1 MTSPP
6 SLTTPA
12 TATSPVGT
20 YAINV
25 SGASSPDYT
34 ITYVPGTLTVAKAGT
49 SAALSETAG
58 TSVIGQPVTFTVQVA
73 PISPST
79 GHPTGT
85 VSFFADGNSLGTAA
99 VDPATGQ
106 ASISTASLGSGSHA
120 ITADYSGDSNYT
132 ASQTASS
139 QSTSTTQITVSP
151 ASTATVLSTVAVR
164 NKHGKI
170 VKVMLESRV
179 TVVSPGVG
187 TSTGDVTYYR
197 GGRAFATMGLSD
209 GAAVLTLKSA
219 KALKK
224 KFSVRYDGNANF
236 NPSASATVAVTKKT
250 LALVDRPATAFLK
263 HRKG

>member
-1 MTSPP
+1 M
-6 SLTTPA
+6 
-12 TATSPVGT
+12 
-20 YAINV
+20 
-25 SGASSPDYT
+25 
-34 ITYVPGTLTVAKAGT
+34 
-49 SAALSETAG
+49 
-58 TSVIGQPVTFTVQVA
+58 IGQPVTFTVQVA

-85 VSFFADGNSLGTAA
+85 VTFFADGNSLGTAA

-164 NKHGKI
+164 DKHGKI

-197 GGRAFATMGLSD
+197 GGHRVRHD
-209 GAAVLTLKSA
+209 GAERRRQAVLTLKSA